1 MKSAARFRSAALLAL
16 CLLAMAGSA
25 WCRDRTDVVTLK
37 NGDRL
42 TGEVISLEYG
52 KLQLKT
58 DSLGTV
64 SVNWPDIA
72 SVHSGFRFMIE
83 ALDGRQ
89 YFGQLGGDGGHLQ
102 VTSGD
107 SGTALPLQEV
117 VRLGPVE
124 DRFLDRLSGS
134 TSIGVN
140 YTNSSSIKVGSF
152 RLDARY
158 HGESTIGSLGVSAD
172 ITSSPATG
180 TSQRI
185 RVDYAERYL
194 FPETR
199 FIALTGTFERIDEL
213 GIDGR
218 IQAGVTAGRS
228 LWHRPDSN
236 LDAFA
241 GIAANEE
248 WARGTQAGTFTVE
261 GVFGLDWRIYR
272 FSEPEV
278 TLHAEVIGYP
288 SLTEPGRVRARLDT
302 SLVHKFEND
311 FTLSFSVYDDYDN
324 QPPGTRSVTNDLG
337 VVTSLGYSF

>member
-1 MKSAARFRSAALLAL
+1 MSSAACSRAAAMVAL
-16 CLLAMAGSA
+16 CLLLFSASA
-25 WCRDRTDVVTLK
+25 WCRERTDVVTLK

-42 TGEVISLEYG
+42 TGEIIGLEYG

-72 SVHSGFRFMIE
+72 SVRSGFRFRIE

-89 YFGQLGGDGGHLQ
+89 YFGALGEDGGQLQ

-107 SGTALPLQEV
+107 AGTVLPLSEV

-124 DRFLDRLSGS
+124 ERFLERLSGS
-134 TSIGVN
+134 TSVGVN

-152 RLDARY
+152 RFDARY
-158 HGESTIGSLGVSAD
+158 RGESTLGSLGVSAD
-172 ITSSPATG
+172 ITSSPASG
-180 TSQRI
+180 TAQRI

-194 FPETR
+194 FPQTR

-218 IQAGVTAGRS
+218 VQAGVTAGRS

-248 WARGTQAGTFTVE
+248 WARGTEASTFTVE

-278 TLHAEVIGYP
+278 TLHAELIAYP